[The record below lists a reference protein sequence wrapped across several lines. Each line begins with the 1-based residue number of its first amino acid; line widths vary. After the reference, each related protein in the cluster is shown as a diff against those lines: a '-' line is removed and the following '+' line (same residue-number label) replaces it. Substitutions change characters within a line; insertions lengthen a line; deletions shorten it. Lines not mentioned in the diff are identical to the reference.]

1 MVALHDGEV
10 GVNGLRWGA
19 AARAG
24 AVGRVRVRVRG
35 RGGRLRGRGGR
46 VRGRGRGAAG
56 QGGAA
61 CSSVAPSSQ
70 KRSKVLSMT

>member
-35 RGGRLRGRGGR
+35 RGGRLRGRG
-46 VRGRGRGAAG
+46 RGAAG
-56 QGGAA
+56 QGGAG